1 MVRTKKI
8 FREDLLQGAYE
19 FVLEEGFKKFRAR
32 RVADFI
38 NCSTQPIYH
47 EFSDLNEYK
56 KATQSHI
63 TTEVS
68 KALELDTVT
77 SLGELADNVT
87 GFAKQ
92 RPKEFYRFFL
102 ADDVC
107 KNSIK
112 DLLQDKYQHLATD
125 PEPSFFNHFEPFWF
139 YSIGQ
144 AADNTELS

>member
-8 FREDLLQGAYE
+8 FREDLLQGAYD

-47 EFSDLNEYK
+47 EFSDLNAYK
-56 KATQSHI
+56 QAAQTHI
-63 TTEVS
+63 TAEVS
-68 KALELDTVT
+68 KALSLDRVT
-77 SLGELADNVT
+77 SLDELTEQVT
-87 GFAKQ
+87 LFAKR

-102 ADDVC
+102 ADDTC

-112 DLLQDKYQHLATD
+112 TLLEDKHQHLSNGSD
-125 PEPSFFNHFEPFWF
+125 SSFFDQFEPFWF
-139 YSIGQ
+139 YSLGQ
-144 AADNTELS
+144 AADISELS